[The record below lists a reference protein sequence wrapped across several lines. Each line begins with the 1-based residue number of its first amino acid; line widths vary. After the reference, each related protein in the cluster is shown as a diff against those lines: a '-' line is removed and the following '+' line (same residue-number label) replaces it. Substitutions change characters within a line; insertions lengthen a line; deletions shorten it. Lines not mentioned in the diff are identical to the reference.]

1 MIETKQKGRYIYIT
15 VAIKDDDL
23 CEYIVKLQK
32 GSTNLSSYLRQLIR
46 EDMLRDNV
54 RHNNF
59 KF

>member
-23 CEYIVKLQK
+23 CDYIVKLQK

-46 EDMLRDNV
+46 EDMIKHDV
-54 RHNNF
+54 RNNEF